1 MCLQVEVAP
10 GRVCA
15 EDRAQ
20 LWAGAPQGDLCAV
33 RCVMSVYQDITS
45 VFFVPVLLW
54 FLLLLVFNLVFKCLH
69 RKQMCMETHLI

>member
-1 MCLQVEVAP
+1 
-10 GRVCA
+10 
-15 EDRAQ
+15 
-20 LWAGAPQGDLCAV
+20 
-33 RCVMSVYQDITS
+33 MSVYQDITS

>member
-1 MCLQVEVAP
+1 MQRTEHSCGQGPRRATCVQL
-10 GRVCA
+10 GVCD
-15 EDRAQ
+15 E
-20 LWAGAPQGDLCAV
+20 C
-33 RCVMSVYQDITS
+33 YQDITS